1 MYSILFVDDE
11 KAILRSLKRMFNGTG
26 WELYFAE
33 DGAEALK
40 ILSEHHVDLVVSDM
54 RMPRMDGHKLLS
66 EVQRIYPHTIRIIL
80 SGFSDEKE
88 IYKAVLDGSAKNY
101 LFKPW
106 EQKELLGFVNSIFRL
121 YAELNSKK
129 ILNSVNQARRLP
141 TFKRSIRQLNALFEQ
156 DAGMAEIAAIIEEDP
171 GIAARLL
178 QLVNSSSYD
187 KKVGSA
193 RQAVF
198 QIGKQSIKSIINDK
212 DSFLDLD
219 WTSEEG
225 AKAKS
230 VLQHSVLTKHVMQLT
245 YESFLNKPLPDVA
258 VTAGLLHDIG
268 RIYEEQAPVPHE
280 ELGGHILQWWGIP
293 MEIVECALFH
303 HTPFLASPEL
313 FELVGSLYLA
323 NHYANTLL
331 RNETEIPNADV
342 FFRLGINPA
351 RYEEFMRS
359 ALATWHIEQWD

>member
-26 WELYFAE
+26 WFLHFAE
-33 DGAEALK
+33 NGTEALQ

-66 EVQRIYPHTIRIIL
+66 EIQRTYPQTVRIIL

-106 EQKELLGFVNSIFRL
+106 EQKELLAFIDSIFHL
-121 YAELNSKK
+121 YTELNKK
-129 ILNSVNQARRLP
+129 MILEVVNQARRLP
-141 TFKRSIRQLNALFEQ
+141 TFKRSKKLLNEFFEQ
-156 DAGMAEIAAIIEEDP
+156 DAGLAEIAAVIEQDP

-187 KKVGSA
+187 KRVGSV

-198 QIGKQSIKSIINDK
+198 QIGKQSIKSIINDP
-212 DSFLDLD
+212 DYFLDLE
-219 WTSEEG
+219 WTTQDG
-225 AKAKS
+225 VNAKV
-230 VLQHSVLTKHVMQLT
+230 VLQHGILTKHVLQLT
-245 YESFLNKPLPDVA
+245 YESFLNKPLPDTA
-258 VTAGLLHDIG
+258 VTASLLHDIG
-268 RIYEEQAPVPHE
+268 RIFEGQAPLAHE

-293 MEIVECALFH
+293 KEIVECAMFH
-303 HTPFLASPEL
+303 HTPYLAKPEQ
-313 FELVGSLYLA
+313 FELVGSLHLA
-323 NHYANTLL
+323 NYYANIFL
-331 RNETEIPNADV
+331 RKETGNLNTDV
-342 FFRLGINPA
+342 FTQLGINPV

-359 ALATWHIEQWD
+359 ALSTWQIEQWD